1 MKPPKIRCPFAR
13 AKQNDEVRP
22 VVVAALGRAADQ
34 VGRGCGKVFKAL
46 LSLTVA
52 ALTNGK
58 KYALVCGPDSPVS
71 AYRRTVVEICRSSD
85 LQPPIWYERE
95 KRFRFANGGEVLF
108 LTRTPEQVLVCHDE
122 AKSMIE
128 KGDLDG

>member
-1 MKPPKIRCPFAR
+1 MKPPKIKCPFAR
-13 AKQNDEVRP
+13 AKQNDQVRP

-58 KYALVCGPDSPVS
+58 KYALVCGPGSPIS
-71 AYRRTVVEICRSSD
+71 SYRRTVVEICRSSD
-85 LQPPIWYERE
+85 LQPPIWYERD
-95 KRFRFANGGEVLF
+95 KRFRFANGGEVQF
-108 LTRTPEQVLVCHDE
+108 LTAFPNGSRVRCWNGVRSST
-122 AKSMIE
+122 
-128 KGDLDG
+128 